1 MTGKNGVWP
10 GYRTFSSSVSWAF
23 SVYFVAAAVC
33 YILFYFILLVFFCWY
48 VWKVENRVPC
58 VCVCLI
64 KNFKHVLYWQR
75 KSHLFN
81 LQTSFTL
88 RNLIKKV
95 ATQLDFTTGM
105 NWVYKCIWLYMVAT
119 IYMEVLW
126 PPAKMEAMGQR
137 KHEQKRT
144 LSKKFKSKKLKFAKW
159 LTSRK
164 TLRYR
169 KFLLKERIY
178 QWKCYKGIMQLG
190 LGKALVNWNRKYL

>member
-1 MTGKNGVWP
+1 VTGKNGVWP

-119 IYMEVLW
+119 IWRFFGRLPKW
-126 PPAKMEAMGQR
+126 KQWAKGSMNKKEHFP
-137 KHEQKRT
+137 KS
-144 LSKKFKSKKLKFAKW
+144 SKAK
-159 LTSRK
+159 
-164 TLRYR
+164 
-169 KFLLKERIY
+169 
-178 QWKCYKGIMQLG
+178 
-190 LGKALVNWNRKYL
+190 N